1 MEQDPPTVE
10 LLGMGKLRTTAW
22 QLLCGWFYQCS
33 IPELFFGLEGFI
45 FGHHSYSEIPIPPH
59 GYGRELLDFVW
70 ALAAGM
76 GPQSYCQLRCL
87 LHKLFTLEKGHLK
100 VFSLRV
106 VVLKSTIG
114 RTRLL

>member
-45 FGHHSYSEIPIPPH
+45 FGHHWYSEIPIPPH
-59 GYGRELLDFVW
+59 TSGFRLGLGCWDGSTVLLPVT
-70 ALAAGM
+70 
-76 GPQSYCQLRCL
+76 L
-87 LHKLFTLEKGHLK
+87 LIAQTVYSRKGSLED
-100 VFSLRV
+100 
-106 VVLKSTIG
+106 I
-114 RTRLL
+114 